1 MSISSPL
8 NIFNVDIEKDLIAA
22 LFIREGEIIPDVAAI
37 LQPDDFYRPEHRII
51 YSSILDVYAKNGN
64 CDFHSVL
71 DDLANK
77 RLLKTVDNPKGL
89 MELEYIFGIFGIIS
103 TNAYAINH
111 ANIIKEKAEL
121 RRLNS
126 IANVIKQKTVEGL
139 TPPLDIVA
147 DINNRLVSFSDNGA
161 EKFSPVGKY
170 LVKDFFRF
178 VDQHQT
184 FTERRTGFSNID
196 AVQLLEPGLYILGA
210 TPACG
215 KTTFAWQLL
224 EQIAYTGEYCIFC
237 SYEMSRNDL
246 VAKTLARKLF
256 TEYGG
261 TLTAAE
267 IKRGAYNP
275 NFDKI
280 IDEMLN
286 LDNFVVRK
294 FSNENVDKLLAIL
307 RPIVRNSDTPP
318 VVCIDY
324 LQRLIPRDARADIR
338 FCIDDALF
346 KLKDFSVETNTTFFT
361 VSTFNRTNYNQ
372 FVDFESF
379 KESGGIEYSADVV
392 WALQLA
398 VADKL
403 TGEKLDTIRKKINDA
418 KKQQP
423 RQINLKCLKN
433 RHGNNYDCFFK
444 YFSAHDY
451 FLACDESEF
460 SLGDN
465 EQPPETSNNSNS
477 DNNKIDIV

>member
-1 MSISSPL
+1 MSNSP
-8 NIFNVDIEKDLIAA
+8 NDIFNVDIEKDLIAA

-51 YSSILDVYAKNGN
+51 YSSILEVYAKNGN

-71 DDLANK
+71 NDLVNK
-77 RLLKTVDNPKGL
+77 RLLKTNDNPKGL

-103 TNAYAINH
+103 TNAYAISH

-126 IANVIKQKTVEGL
+126 LADVIKQKTIEGL
-139 TPPLDIVA
+139 TPPLDIIA
-147 DINNRLVSFSDNGA
+147 DINNRLVSFANNDA

-170 LVKDFFRF
+170 LIKDFFKF
-178 VDQHQT
+178 VDQHKT

-196 AVQLLEPGLYILGA
+196 AVQHLEPGLYILGA

-224 EQIAYTGEYCIFC
+224 EQIAYTGENCIFC
-237 SYEMSRNDL
+237 SYEMSQNDL
-246 VAKTLARKLF
+246 VAKTLSRKLF

-294 FSNENVDKLLAIL
+294 FANENVDKLLAIL

-324 LQRLIPRDARADIR
+324 LQRLIPRDARTDIR

-346 KLKDFSVETNTTFFT
+346 KLKDFSVETNATFLV

-372 FVDFESF
+372 LVDFESF
-379 KESGGIEYSADVV
+379 KESGGIEYTADII
-392 WALQLA
+392 WAMQLA

-403 TGEKLDTIRKKINDA
+403 SGEKIDTIRKKINAA
-418 KKQQP
+418 KMQQP

-433 RHGNNYDCFFK
+433 RHGNNYDC
-444 YFSAHDY
+444 YFNYYSAHDY
-451 FLACDESEF
+451 FQPCDESDF
-460 SLGDN
+460 VIGGDGDN
-465 EQPPETSNNSNS
+465 EPQKDNSNGAQ
-477 DNNKIDIV
+477 DEGDAKE

>member
-1 MSISSPL
+1 MSISP
-8 NIFNVDIEKDLIAA
+8 NDIFNVDIEKELIAA

-37 LQPDDFYRPEHRII
+37 LQPNDFYRPEHRII
-51 YSSILDVYAKNGN
+51 YSSILDVYQKNGN

-71 DDLANK
+71 DNLSNQ
-77 RLLKTVDNPKGL
+77 RLLKTNDNPKGL
-89 MELEYIFGIFGIIS
+89 MELEYIFGIFEIIS

-126 IANVIKQKTVEGL
+126 IADVIKQKTIEGL

-170 LVKDFFRF
+170 LVKDFFKF
-178 VDQHQT
+178 VDQHKT
-184 FTERRTGFSNID
+184 FTDRRTGFSNID
-196 AVQLLEPGLYILGA
+196 AVQHLEPGLYILGA

-224 EQIAYTGEYCIFC
+224 EQMAYTGEHCIFC

-246 VAKTLARKLF
+246 VAKTISRKLF

-294 FSNENVDKLLAIL
+294 FSDENVDKLLAIL

-346 KLKDFSVETNTTFFT
+346 KLKDFSVETNATFLV

-372 FVDFESF
+372 LVDFESF
-379 KESGGIEYSADVV
+379 KESGGIEYTADVI

-403 TGEKLDTIRKKINDA
+403 SGEKIDTIRKKINAA
-418 KKQQP
+418 KIQQP

-433 RHGNNYDCFFK
+433 RHGNNYDCYFN

-451 FLACDESEF
+451 FQPCDESDF
-460 SLGDN
+460 VIGGDDS
-465 EQPPETSNNSNS
+465 QQQKNNSPAAQEY
-477 DNNKIDIV
+477 DND